1 MQIRILR
8 VLEYVGD
15 AESIYQTLQKSV
27 VKREYVIADKFIIR
41 EAIIGETTEILTK
54 E

>member
-8 VLEYVGD
+8 ILEYVGD
-15 AESIYQTLQKSV
+15 AESIYQTLDKSV
-27 VKREYVIADKFIIR
+27 VKRQYNLPLFTIR
-41 EAIIGETTEILTK
+41 ESIVGETSEILTK

>member
-8 VLEYVGD
+8 ILEYVGD
-15 AESIYQTLQKSV
+15 AESIYKTLENSA
-27 VKREYVIADKFIIR
+27 VKRQYNASNFVIR
-41 EAIIGETTEILTK
+41 ESIVGETSEILTK